1 MSFQR
6 ITLTLPTV
14 YDMASANASSNSSLT
29 MLFNLYMQGQISER
43 VWKRMMRLMDSK
55 KATKTER
62 MALARYVR
70 DVMEETGAAS
80 LNMPRVTELGDMLT
94 HVRHS

>member
-1 MSFQR
+1 
-6 ITLTLPTV
+6 
-14 YDMASANASSNSSLT
+14 MASASLAPNSSSLA

-43 VWKRMMRLMDSK
+43 VWKRMMRLMDSAK
-55 KATKTER
+55 TTKTER

-70 DVMEETGAAS
+70 DVCEETGAAS
-80 LNMPRVTELGDMLT
+80 LNMPRVKELGDMLT

>member
-1 MSFQR
+1 
-6 ITLTLPTV
+6 
-14 YDMASANASSNSSLT
+14 MASANLASNNSSLT
-29 MLFNLYMQGQISER
+29 MLFNLYMQGQISEK

>member
-1 MSFQR
+1 
-6 ITLTLPTV
+6 
-14 YDMASANASSNSSLT
+14 MASAKLASNNSSLT

-70 DVMEETGAAS
+70 DVMEETGTAS
-80 LNMPRVTELGDMLT
+80 LNMPRVNELGDMLM